1 MRATGTNG
9 ADPLSDCSVR
19 GTDQHDGLKD
29 MLAELQKD
37 RDKREGHAQE
47 RKELRVAYINRI
59 YEAEKRQVH
68 DEFEVRL
75 HARFLLRG
83 HAISR

>member
-1 MRATGTNG
+1 
-9 ADPLSDCSVR
+9 
-19 GTDQHDGLKD
+19 

-68 DEFEVRL
+68 DEFEVPL
-75 HARFLLRG
+75 HARFF
-83 HAISR
+83 

>member
-1 MRATGTNG
+1 M
-9 ADPLSDCSVR
+9 
-19 GTDQHDGLKD
+19 
-29 MLAELQKD
+29 
-37 RDKREGHAQE
+37 KRHQPAVDIEHT

-75 HARFLLRG
+75 HARFF
-83 HAISR
+83 